1 MVIIMNNLSSTK
13 SLTNLEISNEIIK
26 KLTNY
31 NITTV
36 NDLWQLKRNDLKQI
50 GLTDKEVT
58 HIIIKLQLHS
68 MNLNR
73 KTYNK
78 N

>member
-1 MVIIMNNLSSTK
+1 MNNLSSTK

-68 MNLNR
+68 MDLNR

>member
-1 MVIIMNNLSSTK
+1 MNNLSSTK

>member
-1 MVIIMNNLSSTK
+1 MNNLSSTK

-50 GLTDKEVT
+50 DLTDKEVT

-68 MNLNR
+68 MDLNR